1 MDSRARSEMAGRSD
15 DDDDTCYSLRSE
27 MAERADV
34 DERSELASML
44 PSSHA
49 LPSASQGR
57 FGGGLLRGFLDAV
70 EPAGPEL
77 AGREESD
84 APTAGW
90 KPSPADWRA
99 LNFAASV
106 LETAEPV
113 FGGPPH
119 VSWFGQYGCVLLADM
134 PHVATVQLR
143 LLCLDGWTFWEHSH
157 TGGRTHTSQP
167 APDSARQLPVGQ
179 IELEECDSSGLS
191 GACRPAP
198 ARTHWPAAPL
208 PY

>member
-1 MDSRARSEMAGRSD
+1 MDCCADSHGGSRDVLPHGYGGDA
-15 DDDDTCYSLRSE
+15 
-27 MAERADV
+27 ADRY
-34 DERSELASML
+34 EAPLELASML

-49 LPSASQGR
+49 MPSASQGR
-57 FGGGLLRGFLDAV
+57 FGGGLLREFLDAV
-70 EPAGPEL
+70 EPAEPEL
-77 AGREESD
+77 AEREESV

-99 LNFAASV
+99 LNFAASA

-119 VSWFGQYGCVLLADM
+119 VSWFGEYGCVLLADM
-134 PHVATVQLR
+134 PHVDTVQLR

-167 APDSARQLPVGQ
+167 APDSPRQLPVGQ
-179 IELEECDSSGLS
+179 IQLEECDSSALN

-198 ARTHWPAAPL
+198 ART
-208 PY
+208 